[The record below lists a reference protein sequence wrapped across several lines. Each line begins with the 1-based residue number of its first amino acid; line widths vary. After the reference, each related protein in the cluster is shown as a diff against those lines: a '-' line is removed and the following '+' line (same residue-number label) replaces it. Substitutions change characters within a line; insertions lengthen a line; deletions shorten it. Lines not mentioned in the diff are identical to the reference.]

1 MITGDYISLLFCWS
15 FMSQVKEYLIQKNI
29 EILSRLG
36 LEKETF
42 FKYNESDA
50 LNDLLFDFKKRVP
63 EKVMFNTLVDLSI
76 TFEHLRYS
84 KDHESNHE
92 DLIETG
98 YLLGLI
104 HATHK
109 GCIYSVEFSK
119 TRFYF
124 VGYENDIL
132 LSIRNS
138 LKQHKR

>member
-1 MITGDYISLLFCWS
+1 
-15 FMSQVKEYLIQKNI
+15 MSQVKEYLIQKNI
-29 EILSRLG
+29 EILSRL
-36 LEKETF
+36 EKDTF

-50 LNDLLFDFKKRVP
+50 LDNLLFEFKKRIP
-63 EKVMFNTLVDLSI
+63 EKILFNVLVDLSI

-92 DLIETG
+92 DLIEAG

-138 LKQHKR
+138 LKQYKR